1 MEYDV
6 AITKAWTEL
15 ESLTEEKKFSIRF
28 LADEYEIDLDGK
40 KVLSLSCNA
49 PAQAFASI
57 LILHYLKER
66 IVGLPPVRGEWVAF
80 QELVGGQGYYPVF
93 KKRVIKR
100 IEKKYGGNPDALN
113 DLTGRFK
120 AKKSDLADVGVIIEA
135 FDDIPVLIQIWRAD
149 EEFGPSVDI
158 LFDKNIESVFCTE
171 DIVVLSEFVAS
182 QI

>member
-1 MEYDV
+1 MQYNA

-15 ESLTEEKKFSIRF
+15 ESLTEEKKFSVRF
-28 LADEYEIDLDGK
+28 LADEYDIDLENR

-49 PAQAFASI
+49 PAQAFVSI
-57 LILHYLKER
+57 LMLHYLKER

-100 IEKKYGGNPDALN
+100 IEKKYGKDPDALN
-113 DLTGRFK
+113 DLVGRFK
-120 AKKSDLADVGVIIEA
+120 GKRSDLADVSVILEA
-135 FDDIPVLIQIWRAD
+135 FDNIPVLIEIWRAD

-171 DIVVLSEFVAS
+171 DIVVLSEFIAS